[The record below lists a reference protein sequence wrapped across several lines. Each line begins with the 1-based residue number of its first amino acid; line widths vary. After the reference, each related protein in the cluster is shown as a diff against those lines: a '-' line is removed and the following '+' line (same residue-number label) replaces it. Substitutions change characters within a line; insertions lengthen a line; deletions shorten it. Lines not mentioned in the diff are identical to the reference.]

1 MEPAGPATEA
11 FNPFDAAS
19 THDLWD
25 LTAHLRRHQPVAR
38 LASGVIYVSR
48 YRDARTVLRQPEVFS
63 SKGGF
68 KAEGVEVPLGDA
80 SLGDF
85 DEPEHGPARKLA
97 MAAAGPTRVEAE
109 RSFAM
114 SVARRL
120 VDGLA
125 ADGGT
130 SDVVASLALPLSSEV
145 TAHVVGAPIEDAG
158 RLFGWAEDI
167 MHSEL
172 PVYMRTS
179 RGVGYHGAF
188 PEYSAFV
195 DGLIDD
201 RLDPASRHDDA
212 IKRIVDG
219 IGQEQP
225 GADPEYT
232 RGMIFM
238 IVSTL
243 LLGGVTTTRDLIGW
257 LLYELVRKPELYQ
270 AVGADRALIA
280 PAVEEVLR
288 LYPPLLYLMRKCTTD
303 TDINGF
309 AITAGERVLVGLASA
324 NRDEDI
330 YPSADEFR
338 LDRSDPAPHLTFGHG
353 IHMCVGSA
361 LARMEAEVLLAAFLD
376 RFASGDIRVSPGFA
390 LELMPAPFMYG
401 PIRVDVEVG
410 ASR

>member
-1 MEPAGPATEA
+1 MSS
-11 FNPFDAAS
+11 FDPFDVAS
-19 THDLWD
+19 THQMWALS
-25 LTAHLRRHQPVAR
+25 AELRSRQPVAR
-38 LASGVIYVSR
+38 LASGVVFVSR
-48 YRDARTVLRQPEVFS
+48 YRDARAVLRQPDVFS

-68 KAEGVEVPLGDA
+68 KAEGVEIPLGDA

-85 DEPEHGPARKLA
+85 DEPEHGPARRLA
-97 MAAAGPTRVEAE
+97 MAAAGPSRVEGE
-109 RSFAM
+109 RAFAL
-114 SVARRL
+114 SSARRL
-120 VDGLA
+120 VDRLA
-125 ADGGT
+125 DDRGT

-145 TAHVVGAPIEDAG
+145 TAHILGAPVEDAG

-172 PVYMRTS
+172 PVRLRTS

-188 PEYSAFV
+188 PEYAAFV

-201 RLDPASRHDDA
+201 RLVPGSAHDDA

-219 IGQEQP
+219 ILTDGSDT
-225 GADPEYT
+225 DPAQARDLT
-232 RGMIFM
+232 FM

-270 AVGADRALIA
+270 AVAAQPGLVPR
-280 PAVEEVLR
+280 AVEEVLR
-288 LYPPLLYLMRKCTTD
+288 LYPPLLYLMRRCVAD
-303 TDINGF
+303 TEIEGF
-309 AITAGERVLVGLASA
+309 AVHAGERVLVGLASA

-338 LDRSDPAPHLTFGHG
+338 LDRQDPAPHLTFGYG
-353 IHMCVGSA
+353 IHMCVGNA
-361 LARMEAEVLLAAFLD
+361 LARMEAEVLLEAFQE
-376 RFASGDIRVSPGFA
+376 RFQVADVRVAPGFA

-401 PIRVDVEVG
+401 PVRVDVLFEPARTG
-410 ASR
+410 

>member
-1 MEPAGPATEA
+1 MEPPAAAVEA

-19 THDLWD
+19 THDLWS
-25 LTAHLRRHQPVAR
+25 LTAELRQHQPVAR
-38 LASGVIYVSR
+38 LASGVVYISR
-48 YRDARTVLRQPEVFS
+48 YRDARAVLRQPEVFS
-63 SKGGF
+63 SRGGF
-68 KAEGVEVPLGDA
+68 KADGVEVPLGDA

-97 MAAAGPTRVEAE
+97 MAAAGPSRVDGE
-109 RSFAM
+109 RPFAL
-114 SVARRL
+114 SSARRL
-120 VDGLA
+120 VDRLA

-145 TAHVVGAPIEDAG
+145 IAHLLGAPVADAG

-195 DGLIDD
+195 DSLIDE
-201 RLDPASRHDDA
+201 RLAPDSRRDDA

-219 IGQEQP
+219 INLEH
-225 GADPEYT
+225 AEVDPAYG

-257 LLYELVRKPELYQ
+257 LLYELVRKPHLYR
-270 AVGADRALIA
+270 AVAANRDLIA
-280 PAVEEVLR
+280 RAVEEVLR
-288 LYPPLLYLMRKCTTD
+288 LYPPLLYLMRKCTVD
-303 TDINGF
+303 TEIDGF
-309 AITAGERVLVGLASA
+309 AIRAGERVLVGLASA
-324 NRDEDI
+324 NRDEEI
-330 YPSADEFR
+330 FPSAEEFR
-338 LDRSDPAPHLTFGHG
+338 LDRTEPAPHLSFGYG
-353 IHMCVGSA
+353 IHMCVGNA
-361 LARMEAEVLLAAFLD
+361 LARMESQVLLDAFLD
-376 RFASGDIRVSPGFA
+376 RFTPDDVRVTPGFA

-401 PIRVDVEVG
+401 PVRVDVQMA
-410 ASR
+410 ASP